1 MVAQAIPAAMVLLQS
16 MFCKIA
22 DLVTDIP
29 KAGDLVP
36 RCQEYLCKT
45 ESNIGADITIR
56 TDLLFRKEDWPGM
69 TDDQVVYMESG
80 TQFHLELL
88 KLDGIV
94 LHSSAV
100 ALDGKAYLFSAPC
113 GTGKST
119 HTRQWQSIFGEG
131 AKVFNDDKPA
141 LRLINGV
148 WYAYG
153 TPWCGKDGINI
164 NMKVP
169 LAGICFLK
177 QAPENKIRRL
187 SQTEAMQKVIWQTGH
202 KFRQVE
208 NLDLMLSHVDKLVR
222 MIPVYELECLPDAD
236 AARLSYETMRRG
248 AEEMGL

>member
-1 MVAQAIPAAMVLLQS
+1 

-22 DLVTDIP
+22 DLIVDVP
-29 KAGDLVP
+29 EVGDLVP
-36 RCQEYLCKT
+36 RCQDYRFDEEECGT
-45 ESNIGADITIR
+45 GADIIIR
-56 TDLLFRKEDWPGM
+56 TDLFNMDAWPKLSEND
-69 TDDQVVYMESG
+69 TIYLESG
-80 TQFHLELL
+80 FVFRAGLL
-88 KLDGIV
+88 ALNGIV

-100 ALDGKAYLFSAPC
+100 ELDGKAYLFSAPC

-119 HTRQWQSIFGEG
+119 HTRLWQSTFGEG

-141 LRLINGV
+141 LRLLDGV

-164 NMKVP
+164 NLKVP

-177 QAPENKIRRL
+177 QAPENKMRRL
-187 SQTEAMQKVIWQTGH
+187 SQAEAIQKILWQTAH
-202 KFRQVE
+202 RFKSIERM
-208 NLDLMLSHVDKLVR
+208 DLMLDILGKLVC

-248 AEEMGL
+248 AQEAGL